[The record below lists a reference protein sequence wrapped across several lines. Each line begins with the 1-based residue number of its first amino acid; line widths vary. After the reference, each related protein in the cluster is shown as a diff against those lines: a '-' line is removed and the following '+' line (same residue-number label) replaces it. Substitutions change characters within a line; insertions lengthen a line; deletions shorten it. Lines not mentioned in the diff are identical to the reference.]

1 MSDMNRRN
9 FLVTAATTA
18 AVLSLPVL
26 QQANEAFAEKAG
38 APNAPGTATATGT
51 GVDVGPLKS
60 FDKDGVTDTFAP
72 KTKAG
77 LLIIRKDGK
86 LYASSSICT
95 HKGCVVQKRAEDL
108 YCKCHKSVFTF
119 QGNATAGPAQRSGS
133 LPRYAISVNADGHVM
148 VDKTKQF
155 TDKDWDNPAS
165 FVKIESAA

>member
-26 QQANEAFAEKAG
+26 QEGNLAFAEKAG
-38 APNAPGTATATGT
+38 AATQPAGGA

-60 FDKDGVTDTFAP
+60 FDKDGVTDTWAA

-165 FVKIESAA
+165 FVKIESAV